1 MEANDV
7 WYDSAVSYQLDVAT
21 FHDSNGDGIG
31 DFPGLTARMDYL
43 RQLGINSL
51 LLMPFHPSSERDDGY
66 DVIDHYGIDPH
77 LGSFGDFSAFMDEAR
92 VRGIRVI
99 LDLVVNHTSDQH
111 PWFQASR
118 HPGSPFRDY
127 YVWVDEPDDAHA
139 DQVMFPDRYDSVW
152 TYDEQAGAY
161 YFHRFHDFEPSLNHG
176 NPEVRQEVMRI
187 LSFWLAMGV
196 DGFRVDAAPYL
207 ILPKGP
213 AQHFSDPHEYL
224 RQLRRHASRYGHGA
238 MLVGEANV
246 PPEQLGQF
254 FGNGDGLNQLFNF
267 IGAERIFL
275 ALARE
280 DGTPI
285 RELEALLPPLPPS
298 AQWMNFLR
306 HHDELNLAWLDETTR
321 EELLDAIAPHPHM
334 RIYGRGTRRRLAPLL
349 GDPQRVRLA
358 LSLLFSR
365 SGAPLLYYGDELGMG
380 DNLELPDRFP
390 VRTPMQWSAQTNGG
404 FSCADP
410 QRLIRPMIADGEY
423 GYARVNV
430 TEQWLQP
437 QSQLNA
443 TRALIET
450 RRSCPEF
457 GLGRHEFIECDGG
470 AAVLAESYFLDH
482 GRVVCVHNLS
492 RSACTVR
499 IRHPELADRDCYEL
513 ISRQVVRADA
523 IGALELHL
531 APYGYTWWRVGSIF
545 SPAENGAT
553 VASAIAEAPS

>member
-1 MEANDV
+1 MEANDA
-7 WYDSAVSYQLDVAT
+7 WYDNAVSYQLDVAT

-31 DFPGLTARMDYL
+31 DFPGLTARLDYL

-51 LLMPFHPSSERDDGY
+51 LLMPFHPSAERDDGY

-77 LGSFGDFSAFMDEAR
+77 LGSFGDFSAFIDEAR
-92 VRGIRVI
+92 ARGIRVM

-127 YVWVDEPDDAHA
+127 YVWVEQPDDDHA
-139 DQVMFPDRYDSVW
+139 DQVVFPDRYDSVW

-161 YFHRFHDFEPSLNHG
+161 YFHRFHDFEPSLNHA
-176 NPEVRQEVMRI
+176 NPEVRREVMRI
-187 LSFWLAMGV
+187 LSFWLALGI
-196 DGFRVDAAPYL
+196 DGFRVDAAPFL
-207 ILPKGP
+207 IWPKGP

-224 RQLRRHASRYGHGA
+224 RQLRRHTTRYGRGA

-246 PPEQLGQF
+246 APEQLGAF
-254 FGNGDGLNQLFNF
+254 FGNGDELNQLFNF
-267 IGAERIFL
+267 LGAERLFL
-275 ALARE
+275 ALARQ
-280 DGTPI
+280 DATPI

-306 HHDELNLAWLDETTR
+306 HHDELSLIWLDDAAR
-321 EELLDAIAPHPHM
+321 EELLDAFAPQDNM

-349 GDPQRVRLA
+349 GEPQRVRLA

-365 SGAPLLYYGDELGMG
+365 SGAPVLLYGDEIGMG

-390 VRTPMQWSAQTNGG
+390 VRTPMQWSAAANGG
-404 FSCADP
+404 FSAADP
-410 QRLIRPMIADGEY
+410 QRLIRPVIDDDQW
-423 GYARVNV
+423 GYQRINV
-430 TEQWLQP
+430 TDQWLDP
-437 QSQLNA
+437 GSQLNA
-443 TRALIET
+443 VRLLIEA

-470 AAVLAESYFLDH
+470 AAVLAESYFLDR
-482 GRVVCVHNLS
+482 GRVICVHNLAAQ
-492 RSACTVR
+492 ACTVR
-499 IRHPELADRDCYEL
+499 VRHPELAGRDCYEL
-513 ISRQVVRADA
+513 IARQAVRADA
-523 IGALELHL
+523 IGVLELQLPAHG
-531 APYGYTWWRVGSIF
+531 YGWWRVGSIF
-545 SPAENGAT
+545 SPAESGAS